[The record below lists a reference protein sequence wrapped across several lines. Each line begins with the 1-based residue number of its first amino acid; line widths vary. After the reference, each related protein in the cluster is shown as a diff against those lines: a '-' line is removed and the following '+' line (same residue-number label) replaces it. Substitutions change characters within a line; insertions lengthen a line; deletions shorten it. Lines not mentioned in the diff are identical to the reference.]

1 MKEKDYNRNYPL
13 LKAIINNYI
22 KKTELLL
29 NKKIEK
35 KKKYPLL
42 AAIIIIITYNKLI
55 IKLLTEYLNKNI
67 IILELNGKDIKRNKS
82 HDLFLF
88 KVHLNINIFSK
99 NWLKL

>member
-35 KKKYPLL
+35 KKKY
-42 AAIIIIITYNKLI
+42 
-55 IKLLTEYLNKNI
+55 
-67 IILELNGKDIKRNKS
+67 
-82 HDLFLF
+82 
-88 KVHLNINIFSK
+88 
-99 NWLKL
+99 